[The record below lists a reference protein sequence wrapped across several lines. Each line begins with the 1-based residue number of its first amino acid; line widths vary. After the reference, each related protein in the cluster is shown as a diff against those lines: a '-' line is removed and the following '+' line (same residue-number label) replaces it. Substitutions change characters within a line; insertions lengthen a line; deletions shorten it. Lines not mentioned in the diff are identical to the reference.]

1 MERSSVVIP
10 PKVYTSLNRLVQA
23 VKDSVGSGQILV
35 VQCDSP
41 KILKEFENQLKNLK
55 IQPHTYNPRSWKEMH
70 SVLITHG
77 DNPNWGVAI
86 WKFDLHTPDE
96 LYSSIDFNRDVFLEV
111 RWPSVFWA
119 TPTAIKKLMQ
129 KAPNFW
135 RYRTVFVPF
144 PPIPRKPH
152 EIARHFDMF
161 LRPSSE
167 WKSPEE
173 IERELK
179 SLKKLL
185 DSTGDP
191 VRRARF
197 LARIGRLEL
206 DLFIIKGNRTF
217 LDRSIGHLS
226 EAVSIMESHKSHDLI
241 FAEALNNYG
250 QALLSAGKYDQSI
263 GNLKKALDV
272 LDKLPQDSVSS
283 VLKAEIYSN
292 LGNAYARKGEYD
304 VAIEYYKKALEI
316 DLNVLGENHPSVARD
331 YNNLGIAY
339 ASKGEYDRAIELYQ
353 RALDILEK
361 MYRGCHPLTETV
373 VKNLANVYLWKGE
386 SDRASEL
393 ARWLAKV
400 KSECQK
406 FST

>member
-1 MERSSVVIP
+1 MERSSVIIP
-10 PKVYTSLNRLVQA
+10 SKVYTSLNLLVQA
-23 VKDSVGSGQILV
+23 VRDSVGSGQILV

-77 DNPNWGVAI
+77 DDPNWGVAI
-86 WKFDLHTPDE
+86 WKFDLETPDE

-119 TPTAIKKLMQ
+119 TSIAIKKLMQ

-135 RYRTVFVPF
+135 RYRAAFVPF
-144 PPIPRKPH
+144 PPIPHEPH
-152 EIARHFDMF
+152 EVAQYFAMF

-185 DSTGDP
+185 DSTEDP

-206 DLFIIKGNRTF
+206 DLFIIKGDRTF
-217 LDRSIGHLS
+217 LDRSISHLS
-226 EAVSIMESHKSHDLI
+226 EAVSIMESRKSHDLI

-250 QALLSAGKYDQSI
+250 QALISAGEYDQSVGI
-263 GNLKKALDV
+263 FKKALDV

-283 VLKAEIYSN
+283 VLKAEVYSN
-292 LGNAYARKGEYD
+292 LGIAYEHRGEYD

-316 DLNVLGENHPSVARD
+316 RLKVLGEEHLDTAAT
-331 YNNLGIAY
+331 YINLGSAY

-353 RALDILEK
+353 RALNILEK

-393 ARWLAKV
+393 DRWFAKV